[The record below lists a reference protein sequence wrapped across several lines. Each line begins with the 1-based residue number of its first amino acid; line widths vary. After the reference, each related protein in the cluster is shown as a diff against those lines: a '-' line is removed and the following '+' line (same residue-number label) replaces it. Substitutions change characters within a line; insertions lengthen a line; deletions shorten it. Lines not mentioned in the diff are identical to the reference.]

1 MVDEDNFYKKIGNL
15 TLTNNQIE
23 ILNKNGIDITNFKS
37 NHELIFYLES
47 ILNNVINEELDNLS
61 LELSEIYYYGE
72 INK

>member
-23 ILNKNGIDITNFKS
+23 ILNKNEIDITNFKS

-61 LELSEIYYYGE
+61 LELSEMYYYGA

>member
-23 ILNKNGIDITNFKS
+23 ILNKNGIDINNFKS

-61 LELSEIYYYGE
+61 LELSEMYYYGE

>member
-23 ILNKNGIDITNFKS
+23 ILNKNEIDITNFKS

-61 LELSEIYYYGE
+61 LELSEMYYYGE

>member
-23 ILNKNGIDITNFKS
+23 ILNKNEIDITNFKS

-61 LELSEIYYYGE
+61 L
-72 INK
+72 

>member
-1 MVDEDNFYKKIGNL
+1 MIDEDNFYKKVGNL

-37 NHELIFYLES
+37 NNELIFYLES

-61 LELSEIYYYGE
+61 LELSEMYYYDKV
-72 INK
+72 NK